1 MSGIRFVSTGELEGI
16 TARQGNHLCD
26 YPQGMPICTQN
37 AGGLTFF
44 RRTVFR
50 KRRTEALFEA
60 QYLHFIFGPNQ
71 NTPCSQGV
79 FWFGHCTNWGIGK
92 PARPMRR
99 AAGGAVDCTNWGIG
113 KPARPSQRRVNRAQY
128 CTNWGIGKPARLH
141 FPWIRIHGNC
151 TNWGIGKPARLLC
164 ALKVVHPDCTNW
176 GIGKPAR
183 LPTGSSTARSIV
195 PTGELESRQDSRGD
209 LPRPSQL
216 YQLGNWK
223 AGKTQQYGL

>member
-79 FWFGHCTNWGIGK
+79 FWFGHCTNWGIG
-92 PARPMRR
+92 R
-99 AAGGAVDCTNWGIG
+99 
-113 KPARPSQRRVNRAQY
+113 
-128 CTNWGIGKPARLH
+128 
-141 FPWIRIHGNC
+141 
-151 TNWGIGKPARLLC
+151 PARLLSIA
-164 ALKVVHPDCTNW
+164 ALD
-176 GIGKPAR
+176 A
-183 LPTGSSTARSIV
+183 SIV
-195 PTGELESRQDSRGD
+195 PTGELEGRQDVRGFYHG
-209 LPRPSQL
+209 LNAL

-223 AGKTQQYGL
+223 AGKTRQASSTSKKRLYQLGNWKAGKTLTMFSRMPMNCTNWGIGRPARHQTMGL

>member
-79 FWFGHCTNWGIGK
+79 FWFGHCTNWGIG
-92 PARPMRR
+92 R
-99 AAGGAVDCTNWGIG
+99 
-113 KPARPSQRRVNRAQY
+113 
-128 CTNWGIGKPARLH
+128 
-141 FPWIRIHGNC
+141 
-151 TNWGIGKPARLLC
+151 PARLLARPPGPEPQDLSLLPERRLV
-164 ALKVVHPDCTNW
+164 ALGLDAIKLLKLRVGRVGPV
-176 GIGKPAR
+176 AR
-183 LPTGSSTARSIV
+183 LLSG
-195 PTGELESRQDSRGD
+195 GD
-209 LPRPSQL
+209 GGVVAKDHLH
-216 YQLGNWK
+216 G
-223 AGKTQQYGL
+223 